1 MRGASERKRPLILP
15 PPPLLAGPL
24 NIWYNVPM
32 KHIVAAAFAAFF
44 AFGAT
49 AAEQTDGSKNWSRI
63 YLGSNPSVGGDGR
76 NFVFEWNDSIWIA
89 STRGGYA
96 RRLGNGSSSDTWP
109 VMSPDGSKVAFAS
122 DRDGG
127 MKVFEFD
134 FAKDRVRQITYHSE
148 STMPRS
154 WCPDTSTLLCVGY
167 RDNSGPKTCL
177 RILAV
182 HTDER
187 RAEEMLFDVQ
197 ATDPVMSPDGAYV
210 LFSRRGDEL
219 YRKRR
224 HSLSPAAGQIW
235 CYEIATAKFIPMV
248 IHESDCRSPQW
259 MPDGSGF
266 YYLDAKGGVRNV
278 WRHDIATGADTQLTF
293 FEDDHVFQPSLSADG
308 KTMVFRQKF
317 DFWRFDPTSPEASPE
332 VIFLKPESGYV
343 ARSEVK
349 RRRYEL
355 CWNNDTDGDVTF
367 CDNGMQVAFT
377 TGGDLYVMDTVI
389 CEPTLVH
396 GATGTHERECA
407 FSPDGKALYYLSDQ
421 GDTCYVMKAEPEDP
435 SKPWW
440 ENSSFRKTVISGETG
455 QRTGLTVSPD
465 GTRLA
470 WHDPSGVYTFAT
482 INGEKLS
489 RGPSATGAGGYAW
502 SPDGRWIVAQLSDEF
517 ANADIWIVSVDGTHE
532 PYNLSRN
539 FKYDGEPAWS
549 PDGKIISFVSERPEI
564 GNGKYLRYV
573 YLDETAEEIETYVY
587 ELDKARRAIRDNAT
601 DQERYA
607 SLDLPSDRFATG
619 GEGVNIDFSDLA
631 ERVHTVNCSAR
642 MPFFRWDSRTIAY
655 MNEGGQTDCVHVPDR
670 LTGERLF
677 NCAGVPRMWV
687 QRGDR
692 VLWVVDRLPAIGE
705 RKLAFNVYQN
715 TYYADYQELAF
726 RTAWA
731 RIRDLY
737 YDPNTHGANWVKVGE
752 EFLEPARYASSY
764 SVFIRVMNM
773 VLGELDSSH
782 IGFYADANSSK
793 EWARKSASGAW
804 SEQTAHLGLRFESK
818 CAPDGWVIRDV
829 IPGGPADRKGFDIKP
844 GDVVTAIDGTPVGWG
859 IDPTV
864 VLNGPPG
871 RKVRVT
877 YRKAEGG
884 VGSIVVK
891 TCSYTE
897 ARTKIAAEE
906 VKAKRRA
913 VHERSNGRF
922 GYLNIDAMNQ
932 ESLWMFQHEVF
943 SEGYGREG
951 LVIDVRNNYG
961 GFTADQMLQIL
972 MGADHSRAVTRMCEP
987 GYLFGYWG
995 RPVWSK
1001 PIVVLCNENTGSN
1014 GEIFSHAIKTLKR
1027 GKLVGRET
1035 GGGVIGTYDS
1045 ALLDLGSFRDA
1056 RYGWFILDGTDMEH
1070 NGAKPDY
1077 EVEDLPADLVAGVDS
1092 QLDKAIEVLGEEVEA
1107 WHIAHP
1113 PIDFKFAR

>member
-1 MRGASERKRPLILP
+1 MKRILVAASAALLLALGASS
-15 PPPLLAGPL
+15 
-24 NIWYNVPM
+24 
-32 KHIVAAAFAAFF
+32 
-44 AFGAT
+44 
-49 AAEQTDGSKNWSRI
+49 AEQFDPTENWSRI
-63 YLGSNPSVGGDGR
+63 FLGSNPSVGGDGR
-76 NFVFEWNDSIWIA
+76 YFVFEWNDSIWIA
-89 STRGGYA
+89 ATRGGYA
-96 RRLGNGSSSDTWP
+96 RRLGTGASADTWP

-127 MKVFEFD
+127 MKVIEFD
-134 FAKDRVRQITYHSE
+134 FAQDRVRQVTYHSE
-148 STMPRS
+148 NTMPRS
-154 WCPDTSTLLCVGY
+154 WCPGATKLLCVGY
-167 RDNSGPKTCL
+167 RDAAGPKTCA
-177 RILAV
+177 RILV
-182 HTDER
+182 VRTDER

-197 ATDPVMSPDGAYV
+197 ADDPEMSPDGAYV
-210 LFSRRGDEL
+210 LFTRRGDEL

-224 HSLSPAAGQIW
+224 HSSSPAAGQIW
-235 CYEIATAKFIPMV
+235 RYEIATGEFTPMV
-248 IHESDCRSPQW
+248 IHESDCRNPRW

-278 WRHDIATGADTQLTF
+278 WKHDIATGADTQLTF

-317 DFWRFDPTSPEASPE
+317 DFWQFDPTAPGSKPEM
-332 VIFLKPESGYV
+332 IYLKPEPGYV
-343 ARSEVK
+343 ARSDIK

-367 CDNGMQVAFT
+367 CDNGTQVAFT

-389 CEPTLVH
+389 CEPTLVQ
-396 GATGTHERECA
+396 GDTGTHERECA
-407 FSPDGKALYYLSDQ
+407 FAPDGSALYYLSDH
-421 GDTCYVMKAEPEDP
+421 GDTCDVMKAEPEDP

-440 ENSSFRKTVISGETG
+440 ENSSFRKTVISGESG
-455 QRTGLTVSPD
+455 QRMGLSVSPD
-465 GTRLA
+465 GSRLA
-470 WHDPSGVYTFAT
+470 WHDPSGVFTFAT
-482 INGEKLS
+482 TNGVKLS
-489 RGPSATGAGGYAW
+489 RGPAATAAGAYAW
-502 SPDGRWIVAQLSDEF
+502 SPDGRWVAAQLSDEF
-517 ANADIWIVSVDGTHE
+517 ANSDVWIVSVEGMCE

-549 PDGKIISFVSERPEI
+549 PDGKIIAFVSERPEI
-564 GNGKYLRYV
+564 GTEKFLRYV
-573 YLDETAEEIETYVY
+573 YLDETMEEIETYVY
-587 ELDKARRAIRDNAT
+587 ELDNARRTIRDNAT
-601 DQERYA
+601 DQQKYAALDMPGERLTSGA
-607 SLDLPSDRFATG
+607 
-619 GEGVNIDFSDLA
+619 GVRIDFSDLSD
-631 ERVHTVNCSAR
+631 RVRTVRCNAR
-642 MPFFRWDSRTIAY
+642 LPFFRWDSRTIAY
-655 MNEGGQTDCVHVPDR
+655 MNAGGQTDFVHIPDK

-677 NCAGVPRMWV
+677 NCAGAPRAWV
-687 QRGDR
+687 QRDDR
-692 VLWVVDRLPAIGE
+692 VLWVVGRLPAIGE
-705 RKLAFNVYQN
+705 RQLKFNVYQN

-737 YDPNTHGANWVKVGE
+737 YDPNTHGADWPKIGE
-752 EFLEPARYASSY
+752 EFIDPARNASSY

-793 EWARKSASGAW
+793 EWARNSTVGGAW
-804 SEQTAHLGLRFESK
+804 SEQTAHLGLRFERE
-818 CAPDGWVIRDV
+818 CAPDGWVVRDV
-829 IPGGPADRKGFDIKP
+829 IPGGPTDRHGFGVKP
-844 GDVVTAIDGTPVGWG
+844 GDVITHVDGTPLDDG

-871 RKVRVT
+871 RKVRIT
-877 YRKAEGG
+877 YRRAEGG
-884 VGSIVVK
+884 GTDTMVVK
-891 TCSYTE
+891 SFSFSD
-897 ARTKIAAEE
+897 ARAKIASEE
-906 VKAKRRA
+906 LKAKRRA
-913 VHERSNGRF
+913 VHERSGGRF

-932 ESLWMFQHEVF
+932 ESLWLFQHEVF

-972 MGADHSRAVTRMCEP
+972 MGADHSRAVTRMCGP

-1001 PIVVLCNENTGSN
+1001 PIVVLCNEYTGSN

-1077 EVEDLPADLVAGVDS
+1077 EVEDLPSEAVVGIDS
-1092 QLDKAIEVLGEEVEA
+1092 QLDKAIEVLNDEVAA
-1107 WHIAHP
+1107 WHAANP

>member
-1 MRGASERKRPLILP
+1 MAASHLV
-15 PPPLLAGPL
+15 AGRTG
-24 NIWYNVPM
+24 IWYNMHM
-32 KHIVAAAFAAFF
+32 KQTAAAALAALLLS
-44 AFGAT
+44 GT
-49 AAEQTDGSKNWSRI
+49 ALAEQFDPTENWSRI
-63 YLGSNPSVGGDGR
+63 YLGSNPSVDGNGR
-76 NFVFEWNDSIWIA
+76 NFAFEWNDSIWIA
-89 STRGGYA
+89 STKGGYA
-96 RRLGNGSSSDTWP
+96 RRLGNGTSSDTWP

-134 FAKDRVRQITYHSE
+134 FTKDRVRQVTYHSE

-154 WCPDTSTLLCVGY
+154 WCPGSSKLLCVGY
-167 RDNSGPKTCL
+167 RDDAGPKTCL

-182 HTDER
+182 RTDER
-187 RAEEMLFDVQ
+187 RAEETLFDMQ

-210 LFSRRGDEL
+210 LFTRRGDEL

-224 HSLSPAAGQIW
+224 NSLSPAAGQIW
-235 CYEIATAKFIPMV
+235 RYEIATGEFTPMV
-248 IHESDCRSPQW
+248 VHESDCRSPQW

-278 WRHDIATGADTQLTF
+278 WRHDIATGTDTQLTF
-293 FEDDHVFQPSLSADG
+293 FDTDHVFQPSLSADG
-308 KTMVFRQKF
+308 HVMVFRQKF
-317 DFWRFDPTSPEASPE
+317 DFWRFDPTDPSSSPE
-332 VIFLKPESGYV
+332 IIYLRPESGYV
-343 ARSEVK
+343 ARSNVK

-389 CEPTLVH
+389 CKPTLVQ
-396 GATGTHERECA
+396 GGTSTHERECA
-407 FSPDGKALYYLSDQ
+407 FSPDGRALYYLSDQ
-421 GDTCYVMKAEPEDP
+421 GDTCYVIKAEPEDP

-440 ENSSFRKTVISGETG
+440 ENSAFIKTVISGESG
-455 QRTGLTVSPD
+455 QRIGLTVSPD
-465 GTRLA
+465 GSRLA
-470 WHDPSGVYTFAT
+470 WHDPSGVFTFAT
-482 INGEKLS
+482 TNGVRLG
-489 RGPSATGAGGYAW
+489 RGPAATSAGGYAW

-517 ANADIWIVSVDGTHE
+517 ANSDVWLVSVDGE
-532 PYNLSRN
+532 RAPYNLSRN

-549 PDGKIISFVSERPEI
+549 PDGKMVAFVSERPEI
-564 GNGKYLRYV
+564 GNGKFLRYV
-573 YLDETAEEIETYVY
+573 YLDEAVEELETYVY
-587 ELDKARRAIRDNAT
+587 EFDKARRTIRENAT
-601 DQERYA
+601 DSERYA
-607 SLDLPSDRFATG
+607 NLDLL
-619 GEGVNIDFSDLA
+619 GEHFMASEGLTIDFSDLSD
-631 ERVHTVNCSAR
+631 RVRTVRVNAR

-655 MNEGGQTDCVHVPDR
+655 MNEGGQTDMVHIPDR
-670 LTGERLF
+670 LGGERLF
-677 NCAGVPRMWV
+677 SCAGVPRAWV
-687 QRGDR
+687 ERGDR
-692 VLWVVDRLPAIGE
+692 VLWVVGRLPAIGE
-705 RKLAFNVYQN
+705 RQLKFDVYQN

-737 YDPNTHGANWVKVGE
+737 YDPNTHGADWLKIGE
-752 EFLEPARYASSY
+752 QFLEPARYATSY

-782 IGFYADANSSK
+782 IGFYADENSTK
-793 EWARKSASGAW
+793 EWAKKSSAGAW
-804 SEQTAHLGLRFESK
+804 NEQTAHLGLRFERKS
-818 CAPDGWVIRDV
+818 AVDGWVVRDI
-829 IPGGPADRKGFDIKP
+829 IPGGPTDRHGFGIAP
-844 GDVVTAIDGTPVGWG
+844 GDVVTAIDGTPVCWG

-871 RKVRVT
+871 RKIRVT
-877 YRKAEGG
+877 YRKAD
-884 VGSIVVK
+884 GSATNTVVVNS
-891 TCSYTE
+891 CSFTE

-932 ESLWMFQHEVF
+932 ESLWIFQHEVF
-943 SEGYGREG
+943 SEGYGRDG

-1070 NGAKPDY
+1070 HGARPDY
-1077 EVEDLPADLVAGVDS
+1077 VVEDLPAELTAGVDS

-1107 WHIAHP
+1107 WRIANP
-1113 PIDFKFAR
+1113 PIDFKFAK